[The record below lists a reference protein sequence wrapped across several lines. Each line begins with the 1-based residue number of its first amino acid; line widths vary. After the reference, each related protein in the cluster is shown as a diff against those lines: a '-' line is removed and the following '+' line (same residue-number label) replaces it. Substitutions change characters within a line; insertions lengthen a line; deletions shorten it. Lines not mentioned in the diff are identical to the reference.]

1 MSFLSTKFQSFG
13 YRLELIEECKRLKKS
28 GKYIPKDY
36 KKIIF
41 NNPHRYDDFINIL
54 CFIDNNSETNLIDI
68 GANVG
73 RFTKDFTKFFPNN
86 KTALLFE
93 PIKKLRTDIDS
104 NLKNICDYELFSVG
118 LSDEKGLKN
127 LNYEESNTT
136 LASLKSYS
144 QDANSFYNK
153 KNIIE
158 EEIEIDRL
166 DNYLDYIKDNKN
178 LIIKIDVQGNEVE
191 TIKGGL
197 SVINL
202 SSVLI
207 LECSFAFEYENEDP
221 SFSECL
227 KLLNKVDMSP
237 IIFQNYGKKISNYS
251 FERDVIF
258 CKKNLLNKIY
268 FKNY

>member
-1 MSFLSTKFQSFG
+1 MSFLSEKFQSFG

-36 KKIIF
+36 KKIILKT
-41 NNPHRYDDFINIL
+41 PLQYDDFINIL

-73 RFTKDFTKFFPNN
+73 EYTKDFTKFFPNN

-127 LNYEESNTT
+127 INYEESNTA
-136 LASLKSYS
+136 LASLKSFS
-144 QDANSFYNK
+144 QEANSFYNK

-166 DNYLDYIKDNKN
+166 DSYIDYIKDNKN

-202 SSVLI
+202 SEHARKPLSVL
-207 LECSFAFEYENEDP
+207 ST
-221 SFSECL
+221 FSSNTTIH
-227 KLLNKVDMSP
+227 LLHPKGFSQSQFSGNV
-237 IIFQNYGKKISNYS
+237 
-251 FERDVIF
+251 
-258 CKKNLLNKIY
+258 
-268 FKNY
+268 

>member
-1 MSFLSTKFQSFG
+1 MGFLSTKFQGFG
-13 YRLELIEECKRLKKS
+13 YRLELIEECKRLKRS

-36 KKIIF
+36 KKIIL
-41 NNPHRYDDFINIL
+41 NRPARYDDFINIL

-73 RFTKDFTKFFPNN
+73 QFTKDFTKFFPNN

-127 LNYEESNTT
+127 IKYEESNTS
-136 LASLKSYS
+136 LASLKSYT
-144 QDANSFYNK
+144 QAANSFFNNK
-153 KNIIE
+153 NLIE

-166 DNYLDYIKDNKN
+166 DNYMSYVKDNKN

-202 SSVLI
+202 SSLLI
-207 LECSFAFEYENEDP
+207 LECSFGFEYENEDP

-227 KLLNKVDMSP
+227 KLLNKVDMFP